1 MPCSG
6 WWQKIQ
12 GGIIRFTG
20 SAVESNYNFYSPAN
34 FRIKMLKQ
42 SGFGD
47 TPMKC
52 MEFPEE
58 SDLTK
63 QYHVSATLAAARPGC
78 LSDGNVDFSK

>member
-1 MPCSG
+1 M
-6 WWQKIQ
+6 
-12 GGIIRFTG
+12 
-20 SAVESNYNFYSPAN
+20 ESNYNFYSPAN

-63 QYHVSATLAAARPGC
+63 QYHVSATLAAVRPGC

>member
-1 MPCSG
+1 
-6 WWQKIQ
+6 
-12 GGIIRFTG
+12 
-20 SAVESNYNFYSPAN
+20 
-34 FRIKMLKQ
+34 MLKQ

-63 QYHVSATLAAARPGC
+63 QCHVSATLAAVRPGC
-78 LSDGNVDFSK
+78 LGDGNVDFSK

>member
-1 MPCSG
+1 
-6 WWQKIQ
+6 
-12 GGIIRFTG
+12 
-20 SAVESNYNFYSPAN
+20 
-34 FRIKMLKQ
+34 MLKQ

-58 SDLTK
+58 SDKDK
-63 QYHVSATLAAARPGC
+63 QCHVSATLAAVRPGC